1 MVLERTLESPLDN
14 RGIKPVNPKGNQP
27 WIFIGKV
34 DFEAEG
40 PMLLL
45 PDEKS
50 GLIRNDPDAGKNW
63 RQKEKEAAEDEG

>member
-34 DFEAEG
+34 VFEAEV
-40 PMLLL
+40 PMLWL
-45 PDEKS
+45 PDEKI
-50 GLIRNDPDAGKNW
+50 GLIRNDPDAWKNW
-63 RQKEKEAAEDEG
+63 RWKEEEAAEDEG

>member
-40 PMLLL
+40 PMLWL
-45 PDEKS
+45 PDEKI

-63 RQKEKEAAEDEG
+63 RWKEEEAAEDEG